1 MFFTMKDTMGRG
13 KNAISQQAETQP
25 TGQPQKKKKF
35 PDLSFKSEAQTQT
48 GIALSLDLFE
58 HFPPE

>member
-1 MFFTMKDTMGRG
+1 MPFLNKLRLNLLD
-13 KNAISQQAETQP
+13 SL
-25 TGQPQKKKKF
+25 KKKNF
-35 PDLSFKSEAQTQT
+35 PDLSFKSEEQTQT